1 MDNKSNKHKNR
12 IVSLQYLWLLIFILT
27 ILVLM
32 GCEYQE
38 EPLSEERINQIS
50 EPSNKIEENVE
61 NEEEDDLNPYDF
73 VLTFA
78 GDINFDENWSTMQ
91 HYNTVKNGI
100 YDCIS
105 PELIKMMND
114 ADIMC
119 KNNEFT
125 YSTGGVPLSNKDYT
139 FRADPS

>member
-1 MDNKSNKHKNR
+1 G
-12 IVSLQYLWLLIFILT
+12 IVSLQYLGILIFILT
-27 ILVLM
+27 ILVLI

-38 EPLSEERINQIS
+38 KPLSEESINQIL
-50 EPSNKIEENVE
+50 EPSNQIEENVKNVE
-61 NEEEDDLNPYDF
+61 NEEEEEEEDLNPYDF

-91 HYNTVKNGI
+91 HYNIVENGI

-119 KNNEFT
+119 INNEFT
-125 YSTGGVPLSNKDYT
+125 Y
-139 FRADPS
+139 